1 MHLLHGYRRAL
12 IRRRGLRW
20 LLLFLKCS
28 MFFYPVFPARFLQI
42 WSHTHLL
49 AGIVLRW
56 HGKLYWEEPAAFRR
70 LAALAW
76 DRRGFFLQTGWP
88 IASLHLA
95 FFFFVETF
103 CPPYS
108 AHALEPVYPCYTSQ

>member
-12 IRRRGLRW
+12 IRHRGLQW
-20 LLLFLKCS
+20 LLLFLKYS

-76 DRRGFFLQTGWP
+76 DRRRFFLQFRYAM
-88 IASLHLA
+88 ASA
-95 FFFFVETF
+95 PFFFFFFLKIF
-103 CPPYS
+103 C
-108 AHALEPVYPCYTSQ
+108 LTSRGPSLSRLFSCSS

>member
-12 IRRRGLRW
+12 IRHRGLQW
-20 LLLFLKCS
+20 LLLFLKYS

-76 DRRGFFLQTGWP
+76 DRRSIFCAA
-88 IASLHLA
+88 ASATTPRSLCTL
-95 FFFFVETF
+95 FFFQNFFPSTP
-103 CPPYS
+103 CQPPGL
-108 AHALEPVYPCYTSQ
+108 AD